1 MVMMMK
7 AKLANDGAALP
18 RHDPAKETMMR
29 AIAGLFL
36 FLAVPAAAQLP
47 APAAVLTP
55 VPAATGPGLL
65 TLVVTSDVTR
75 PPDTVRLTA
84 GVVTTAATAVAA
96 LAANAA
102 QMNAVIAAVKAAG
115 IADRDVQT
123 SGLNVTAQY
132 RYVAEQAPQL
142 TGYQARNMVT
152 VTSAKLAD
160 AGRMVDAVVKA
171 SANEVQGPE
180 FLLSAPDA
188 ALDEAR
194 VAAVAKG
201 RARAALY
208 ARAAGRRLGCIV
220 SISELAGEAPQPDRK
235 MMQMSVREASA
246 DSPIQAGE
254 LQLSVQLTI
263 LFELEP

>member
-1 MVMMMK
+1 MNPAK
-7 AKLANDGAALP
+7 ARIMNDKLACYGEMRP
-18 RHDPAKETMMR
+18 RHDPPREMMMR

-36 FLAVPAAAQLP
+36 ILAIPAAAQP
-47 APAAVLTP
+47 SAAR
-55 VPAATGPGLL
+55 PGQLV
-65 TLVVTSDVTR
+65 LVVDANVTR
-75 PPDTVRLTA
+75 PPDLMRLSA
-84 GVVTTAATAVAA
+84 GVVTTAASAVEA

-102 QMNAVIAAVKAAG
+102 RMTAVIAAVKAAG

-123 SGLNVTAQY
+123 SGLNVSAQY

-152 VTSAKLAD
+152 VTSRTLAD

-171 SANEVQGPE
+171 GANDVQGPE

-194 VAAVAKG
+194 TAAVARG

-208 ARAAGRRLGCIV
+208 ARAAGRSLGRII
-220 SISELAGEAPQPDRK
+220 SISEVAGEAPQPERK
-235 MMQMSVREASA
+235 MLRMDLREAAA
-246 DSPIQAGE
+246 DSPILAGE
-254 LQLSVQLTI
+254 LQLSVQLTM